1 MVVPGDGLE
10 VSLASAGA
18 PSSVRSLPTAG
29 CCCFPPSLRILLCQP
44 RVRAMG
50 ALLGGLVVLRR
61 LALRLPSTPGRA
73 QDSPAAERR
82 QMALVRT
89 NLLQTVVPEKEYPA

>member
-73 QDSPAAERR
+73 PDSPAAECSRLPIFWQGFLIAYELIASKR
-82 QMALVRT
+82 
-89 NLLQTVVPEKEYPA
+89 